1 MLMWKASIVE
11 GFDWSLLLAL
21 TMRHRLETNT
31 VATYAQLEYNGKGAR
46 SVGTL
51 STSSRKYKETKK
63 ERGFISCIILVP
75 TPVGRCGHLCA
86 CGGLQT
92 AYKLPTHD
100 LQYWFINVTPINN
113 NDNDNDNNNTMAAN
127 CVIDRDVLN
136 ADTYPDFNKDIG
148 LAVFAPLCGKN
159 RGAFVLNPTDGKTW
173 GCAGFPPS
181 FAERANVESGMII
194 KDSNAIQMQCN
205 GGNITGAEA
214 VDLVDLFVQ
223 SVFFSSEG
231 VELDPTA
238 CDVNGFATLA
248 CQTSPRSI
256 PTMGEDKIR
265 AVTLA
270 GVLAPEAWAT
280 GGKPLIKTI
289 NPFLTIKPYEVFR

>member
-1 MLMWKASIVE
+1 
-11 GFDWSLLLAL
+11 
-21 TMRHRLETNT
+21 
-31 VATYAQLEYNGKGAR
+31 
-46 SVGTL
+46 
-51 STSSRKYKETKK
+51 
-63 ERGFISCIILVP
+63 
-75 TPVGRCGHLCA
+75 
-86 CGGLQT
+86 
-92 AYKLPTHD
+92 
-100 LQYWFINVTPINN
+100 
-113 NDNDNDNNNTMAAN
+113 
-127 CVIDRDVLN
+127 
-136 ADTYPDFNKDIG
+136 
-148 LAVFAPLCGKN
+148 
-159 RGAFVLNPTDGKTW
+159 
-173 GCAGFPPS
+173 
-181 FAERANVESGMII
+181 MII
-194 KDSNAIQMQCN
+194 KDSNAIQMQYN
-205 GGNITGAEA
+205 GGNITGAKA

-289 NPFLTIKPYEVFR
+289 NSAIILLGWFALLNNKSTTTWAGEKLAGEAPMLPLLLLASTEEEPREEHEYRGLLSARERASSPTQQTLPLAQDLPSRVYSCRHQLFSFFSCDRRSGPRW